1 MKLSVLLPTRNGAHF
16 LPGCLDA
23 VFDQTDASIELVVSD
38 NANEDGTR
46 EILRKYSRPNLTVV
60 RQDSILS
67 VTDNWTAA
75 LDAATGDYL
84 WMVGDDDLVLPGA
97 ASWLMMQLESY
108 GWPDCLSFG
117 AYSYIAP
124 GGLSGGAPAYW
135 APDHFRYGEAVSSG
149 ERLSESTRKRLVV
162 DLFRFRAGL
171 PLNMQLTVFSKEA
184 VSKAKAPFFRAPFPD
199 HYALASMLLTAGPW
213 FYSDYR
219 PLVVGVS
226 PKSFG
231 HYFYSG
237 QGAAGLGYLGSDYPL
252 PRDALPGNELLSL
265 MYAWLVLLDEV
276 YPDELHDFHISR
288 GDYVARQV
296 WSWLVDLRL
305 GRIGN
310 AEILNRLG
318 LIRLVDLWEMGRL
331 VGSGDFWMLAG
342 RRLSRL
348 VGSRAGATVSLQWAG
363 LSPIEHAQTISE
375 FARLVTSGGLA
386 RP

>member
-23 VFDQTDASIELVVSD
+23 VLAQTGVNVELVVSD

-46 EILRKYSRPNLTVV
+46 EILAEYAWPNLTVV
-60 RQDSILS
+60 RQGGILS

-84 WMVGDDDLVLPGA
+84 WMIGDDDLLLPGA
-97 ASWLMMQLESY
+97 ASWVIGQLESY

-124 GGLSGGAPAYW
+124 GGFAEGSPPYW
-135 APDHFRYGEAVSSG
+135 APDHFRYGKVFTSG
-149 ERLSESTRKRLVV
+149 QRLSESAREGIVV
-162 DLFRFRAGL
+162 DLFRFRAEF

-184 VSKAKAPFFRAPFPD
+184 VSKTRAPFFRAPFPD
-199 HYALASMLLTAGPW
+199 HYALASMLLTAGAW

-237 QGAAGLGYLGSDYPL
+237 KGAEGLGYLGSDYPL
-252 PRDALPGNELLSL
+252 PQDALPGNELLSL
-265 MYAWLVLLDEV
+265 MYAWLVLLNAV
-276 YPDELHDFHISR
+276 YPEELHDFHISR

-305 GRIGN
+305 GRIN
-310 AEILNRLG
+310 AAQIVSRLG
-318 LIRLVDLWEMGRL
+318 LIRLVDLWDMGRL
-331 VGSGDFWMLAG
+331 VASADFWELLG
-342 RRLSRL
+342 HRVSRL
-348 VGSRAGATVSLQWAG
+348 VGSRAGATVALQWAG
-363 LSPIEHAQTISE
+363 LSRIDQAQTISD
-375 FARLVTSGGLA
+375 FAGLVSSGALPRL
-386 RP
+386 

>member
-1 MKLSVLLPTRNGAHF
+1 
-16 LPGCLDA
+16 
-23 VFDQTDASIELVVSD
+23 
-38 NANEDGTR
+38 
-46 EILRKYSRPNLTVV
+46 
-60 RQDSILS
+60 
-67 VTDNWTAA
+67 
-75 LDAATGDYL
+75 
-84 WMVGDDDLVLPGA
+84 
-97 ASWLMMQLESY
+97 
-108 GWPDCLSFG
+108 LSFG

-124 GGLSGGAPAYW
+124 GGLSGGAPPYW
-135 APDHFRYGEAVSSG
+135 APDHFRYGKAFTSG
-149 ERLSESTRKRLVV
+149 ERLSESARKRLVV
-162 DLFRFRAGL
+162 DLFRFRAKL
-171 PLNMQLTVFSKEA
+171 PLNMQLTVFSKGA

-237 QGAAGLGYLGSDYPL
+237 QGAQGLGYLGNDYPL

-276 YPDELHDFHISR
+276 YPDELHEFRISR

-305 GRIGN
+305 GRISN
-310 AEILNRLG
+310 AEIISRLG
-318 LIRLVDLWEMGRL
+318 LIRLVDLWEMARL
-331 VGSGDFWMLAG
+331 VGSGDFWKVAS

-363 LSPIEHAQTISE
+363 LRPIDHAQTISE
-375 FARLVTSGGLA
+375 FARLVSSGALA
-386 RP
+386 LP